1 MRRLLCALVA
11 LAAPTRAYQ
20 DPNATAQL
28 KYLQNHCVAAPC
40 SAHGPCAPRFA
51 RAQPGATVARGTA
64 WVITVKRVRRA
75 TQSDWANMEHF
86 AATTL
91 PQYEELWR
99 GRTGVDYVVL
109 PQVAA
114 ASNFASARGAD
125 TDWFKETARVAFAAL
140 RARANLP
147 PAPPGDGFLV
157 FRDGLGRS
165 TCYERVVHATY
176 VPRATYLR
184 DPDATRAF
192 LEAAD
197 GLHGGGSVADAAPS
211 TRPPRTVT
219 LLLRSANLN
228 RPAKRAGPAWANSR
242 ELAAS
247 LERWLSAEHPGWA
260 LQTVALAHAFSFAS
274 QFRTAQHSGVLVG
287 AHGAS
292 LTNGVFQRD
301 GAALLEVL
309 NCGHRSNTY
318 RKLATNR
325 GLFYASA
332 TKAGQGPGGADCGR
346 DLGRRHVD
354 TRRSLPLEELR
365 GPLSAAIAAVEAT
378 LPPAT
383 LAGCA
388 SLLPAA
394 GDRSVGDVDGLAA
407 ALERSDARGDERR
420 RLGECAAYR
429 AGTLFATHV
438 ALGGDDGADV
448 AAHRRRRTFLLAA
461 AAFDRKGGG
470 LVDSWAMSFFVDSAA
485 VALVEAQRLARHVL
499 FLHVSKAA
507 GTSFCKL
514 AARNKCAAPPKF
526 STMWDPGDG
535 PTWGNCARGL
545 KVVHESAAKIG
556 KGRRARCSAKELD
569 CAQRLAAFKTRG
581 YELMAVERWADAG
594 GAVCPSPASNKE
606 ALWYATVLR
615 EPLARVAS
623 HHNHLWTKTLR
634 TAPKAVKGRT
644 RSSRKPGLYFQ
655 GVFEERGPAPC
666 VDPEELPFSVGAP
679 HRTGYDWSMVC
690 AMSSDYATRSLLGTS
705 FSDRPYDARVPPR
718 ESRDALLRRA
728 KDALL
733 DFAVVL
739 VVEQASRARNVVRHG
754 LGWRPFSKADVFPT
768 IGRDASKSRKV
779 VAANVTGS
787 DRALLTQHNQ
797 LDLALYAFAN
807 DLFDA
812 DVFFYD
818 KAAHS
823 GLFREPIADARRL
836 FCGFNKAPP
845 PVDEAAG
852 DDEADGY
859 GEDPPVR

>member
-99 GRTGVDYVVL
+99 GRTGVDHVVL

-140 RARANLP
+140 RARANLA
-147 PAPPGDGFLV
+147 PAPAGDGFLV

-247 LERWLSAEHPGWA
+247 LERWLSSEHPGWV

-301 GAALLEVL
+301 GAALLE
-309 NCGHRSNTY
+309 
-318 RKLATNR
+318 
-325 GLFYASA
+325 
-332 TKAGQGPGGADCGR
+332 
-346 DLGRRHVD
+346 
-354 TRRSLPLEELR
+354 
-365 GPLSAAIAAVEAT
+365 
-378 LPPAT
+378 
-383 LAGCA
+383 
-388 SLLPAA
+388 
-394 GDRSVGDVDGLAA
+394 
-407 ALERSDARGDERR
+407 
-420 RLGECAAYR
+420 
-429 AGTLFATHV
+429 
-438 ALGGDDGADV
+438 
-448 AAHRRRRTFLLAA
+448 
-461 AAFDRKGGG
+461 
-470 LVDSWAMSFFVDSAA
+470 
-485 VALVEAQRLARHVL
+485 
-499 FLHVSKAA
+499 A

-535 PTWGNCARGL
+535 PTWGNCAGL
-545 KVVHESAAKIG
+545 KVVHESASKIG
-556 KGRRARCSAKELD
+556 KGRRGAREELD

-644 RSSRKPGLYFQ
+644 RSSRKPGLYFK
-655 GVFEERGPAPC
+655 GVFEDGGPAPC

-718 ESRDALLRRA
+718 EPPDALLRRA

-754 LGWRPFSKADVFPT
+754 LGWRPFSKAGVFPT
-768 IGRDASKSRKV
+768 IGATSKSRKV
-779 VAANVTGS
+779 VAANATGS

-852 DDEADGY
+852 DDEADGAARIR
-859 GEDPPVR
+859 P